1 MLVYSLRLILSYLHT
16 CAQQFTVAG
25 SVASDIVT
33 HATYVSSVSRV
44 LGEHSACLC
53 FVQCLLSRCIR
64 FGVSVCL
71 HGYVLSCLLTSTDR
85 GLYVTSRPRR
95 LSMYIS
101 PYILQNTHD
110 AGCTYI
116 ELHSKL
122 EVVVVALQYIVGWKP
137 YWNCCPHCICL
148 YQIGCKYL
156 YPVKKEL
163 LAFYEV

>member
-44 LGEHSACLC
+44 LGDHSTCLC
-53 FVQCLLSRCIR
+53 ALSAYCQLLSVSSVSRVLGEQLLSRCIR
-64 FGVSVCL
+64 FGVSVYTGL

-122 EVVVVALQYIVGWKP
+122 EVVVVALQYIVG
-137 YWNCCPHCICL
+137 
-148 YQIGCKYL
+148 
-156 YPVKKEL
+156 
-163 LAFYEV
+163 